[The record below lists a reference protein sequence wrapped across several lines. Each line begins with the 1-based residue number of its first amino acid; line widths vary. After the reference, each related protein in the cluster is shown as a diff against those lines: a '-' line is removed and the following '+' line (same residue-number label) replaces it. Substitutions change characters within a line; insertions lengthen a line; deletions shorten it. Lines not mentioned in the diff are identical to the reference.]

1 MAKGNVAKQTIADKL
16 KKLFGN
22 NFILSEGNKVYVWED
37 DGGERIQVALTMTCP
52 KTPVGA
58 AMASPEPASA
68 FDNYITPNFTALS
81 SSWLRSANSWLWS
94 GCVQGWTLGDPEGQG
109 AGRLG

>member
-58 AMASPEPASA
+58 AMTSPEPASA
-68 FDNYITPNFTALS
+68 FDNYITPNGEFVS
-81 SSWLRSANSWLWS
+81 
-94 GCVQGWTLGDPEGQG
+94 VQKNTTEITPEEQQTIKDLM
-109 AGRLG
+109 ARLGL

>member
-22 NFILSEGNKVYVWED
+22 NFILLEGNKVYVWED

-68 FDNYITPNFTALS
+68 FDNYITPNGEFVS
-81 SSWLRSANSWLWS
+81 
-94 GCVQGWTLGDPEGQG
+94 VQKNTTEITPEEQQTIKDLM
-109 AGRLG
+109 ARLGL